1 LKHLLVLVFILL
13 TLVLAPRSQTAAQS
27 APGASVFGINSHIAS
42 RYPDIDTVEQPAALV
57 RQLGLGWVRED
68 VQWARVEPQPGAYD
82 WSWYDRVFAAH
93 RSNGLN
99 IIGVIMPA
107 VGWAT
112 PEPGDAPDEISFFA
126 PDPAQ
131 YAAFARAAAE
141 RYRGQVQAWE
151 IWNEPDD
158 AQFWRPAPDPPAY
171 ARLLTAASAAI
182 KSVDPGVVVLN
193 GGVVPFDTGFLE
205 SLAVNGAWSAIDAL
219 SVHPYVD
226 PYTPEGAQI
235 DAVGI
240 ANVRTLAARLGSK
253 PIWATEFGW
262 GSGACERDPAG
273 RTDENAQANYLAR
286 AGVLLRAAGAERV
299 LWYNFKDRDQPCY
312 GIVRGSGGLTDYGS
326 LKPAAAALATLSRQL
341 GSASPRGAPE
351 LMPGATVLSFDD
363 AAGWGGTVPAGNAP
377 IAASGEQ
384 VFSGTAAGKISYRF
398 AGADNEY
405 IAFLRSAPT
414 PLPAGSTRLGLW
426 VYGDGSGHMLQV
438 QLEDAEGEV
447 LQYRLGFIGTP
458 GWQRMT
464 ASLSGEVAP
473 GNRITGGDGRLTEP
487 VRVRALVV
495 DDYPNPQAGTGT
507 IWVDEL
513 AAATGAEIY
522 AQRFDAG
529 NQVVDVV
536 WSLGGGQA
544 RIPSASAEASVIGRD
559 GAAQTIAASGGALTV
574 AVGEAPIYVR
584 HVPGTAVVP
593 PAPVEGNVPDAAAF
607 ERVWASTDRAVRDG
621 QTSRSW
627 LWGPAPIQTTTEPYA
642 QAPGGSRLV
651 RYYDKARMEINDPA
665 ADPAG
670 LFYVT
675 NGLLPIELSTGKLKI
690 GDGAQQ
696 VERREPADVP
706 LAGDPAAQN
715 PGAPTYRTLGA
726 VATTD
731 VDEAPRRAEPA
742 IGRAVTATLA
752 RDGSVG
758 DDVSLSRYG
767 VAVGSYSNEL
777 GHNVA
782 DVFDS
787 YLQSLP
793 LPAVFVMGLP
803 ISEPYWTR
811 ARVGGVERDVLV
823 QAWERRVLTYTPD
836 NEAAFRIEMGNV
848 GRHYWEW
855 RYGSSQN

>member
-1 LKHLLVLVFILL
+1 MKQLLVLLLILASL
-13 TLVLAPRSQTAAQS
+13 LLGSRSQTSAQS
-27 APGASVFGINSHIAS
+27 APGASVFGINSHIVS
-42 RYPDIDTVEQPAALV
+42 RYPDIETIEQPAALV
-57 RQLGLGWVRED
+57 RELGLGWARED
-68 VQWARVEPQPGAYD
+68 VQWARVEPRPGAYD
-82 WSWYDRVFAAH
+82 WSRYDRAFAAH
-93 RSNGLN
+93 RANGIN

-112 PEPGDAPDEISFFA
+112 PEPSDAPDEISFFA

-141 RYRGQVQAWE
+141 RYRGQVAAWE

-158 AQFWRPAPDPPAY
+158 ATFWRPAPDPAAY
-171 ARLLTAASAAI
+171 ARLLSAASAAI
-182 KSVDPGVVVLN
+182 KGVDPGAVVLN

-205 SLAVNGAWSAIDAL
+205 ALAANGAWGAIDAL

-226 PYTPEGAQI
+226 PYTPEAAQI
-235 DAVGI
+235 DAIGI

-253 PIWATEFGW
+253 PIWVTEYGW

-286 AGVLLRAAGAERV
+286 GGTLLRAAGAERV

-312 GIVRGSGGLTDYGS
+312 GIVRGAGGLTDYGS

-341 GSASPRGAPE
+341 GSAAPGGPLD
-351 LMPGATVLSFDD
+351 LMPGATVLAFDD
-363 AAGWGGTVPAGNAP
+363 ANGWGGTVPAGSEP
-377 IAASGEQ
+377 ITASGEH
-384 VFSGTAAGKISYRF
+384 VHSGPAAGKINYRF

-414 PLPAGSTRLGLW
+414 PLPVGSSRLGLW

-447 LQYRLGFIGTP
+447 LQYRLGFIGAP

-464 ASLSGEVAP
+464 ASLSGEVDP
-473 GNRITGGDGRLTEP
+473 GNRVSGGDGRLSQP
-487 VRVRALVV
+487 ARLRALIV
-495 DDYPNPQAGTGT
+495 DDYPNPQAGSGT

-513 AAATGAEIY
+513 VASTGPEIL

-529 NQVVDVV
+529 GEVVDVV

-544 RIPSASAEASVIGRD
+544 RIPSGSAEASVSSRD
-559 GAAQTIAASGGALTV
+559 GAVQTIAASGGAITV

-584 HVPGTAVVP
+584 HVPAAAAAPVP
-593 PAPVEGNVPDAAAF
+593 PAPGGNEDAF

-621 QTSRSW
+621 ETSRSW
-627 LWGPAPIQTTTEPYA
+627 LWGPEPIRTTTEPYA
-642 QAPGGSRLV
+642 QAQGGSRLV

-670 LFYVT
+670 PFFVT
-675 NGLLPIELSTGKLKI
+675 NGLLPIELATGRLKT
-690 GDGAQQ
+690 GDGRQFEQ
-696 VERREPADVP
+696 REPADVP
-706 LAGDPAAQN
+706 LAGDPAALN
-715 PGAPTYRTLGA
+715 PDAPTYRTLGA

-731 VDEAPRRAEPA
+731 VDAAPRRGEPA
-742 IGRAVTATLA
+742 VGRSVTATLA

-758 DDVSLSRYG
+758 DDESLARYG
-767 VAVGSYSNEL
+767 VAISSYSNEL

-782 DVFDS
+782 GVFDS
-787 YLQSLP
+787 YLGTLP
-793 LPAVFVMGLP
+793 LPALFVMGLP

-811 ARVGGVERDVLV
+811 ARIGGAERDVLI

-836 NEAAFRIEMGNV
+836 NQAAFRIEMGNV

-855 RYGSSQN
+855 RYGNDE